1 MKKQKYLV
9 YWLNI
14 YMSKK
19 RRLEEITENVN
30 KKMEQLLQVIQTV
43 MKHLKK

>member
-1 MKKQKYLV
+1 
-9 YWLNI
+9 
-14 YMSKK
+14 MSKK